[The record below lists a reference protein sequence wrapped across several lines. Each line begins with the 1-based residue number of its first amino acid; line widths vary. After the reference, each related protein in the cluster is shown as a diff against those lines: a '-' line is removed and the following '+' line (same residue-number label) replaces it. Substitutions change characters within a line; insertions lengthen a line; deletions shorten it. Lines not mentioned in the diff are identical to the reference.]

1 MEEKFSPPPRRGSAK
16 NEKIMLKKIQKNCLL
31 FLGYVLQY
39 PQIGEK

>member
-1 MEEKFSPPPRRGSAK
+1 MEEKFSSPSRKGNAK

-39 PQIGEK
+39 PQTGEK